1 VGFEPTALGIGSHD
15 ADHNV
20 AVTGAGGPAA
30 RGPLPSTATDEWF
43 TAASR
48 WIDISGLTYVGAGIE
63 FSALKRACYLF
74 VHFIERRLGPAAC
87 AARIAA
93 IFGPCSASGSAR
105 SFLAA
110 R

>member
-1 VGFEPTALGIGSHD
+1 MTPTNLA
-15 ADHNV
+15 A
-20 AVTGAGGPAA
+20 TGAGGPAA
-30 RGPLPSTATDEWF
+30 RGPLQSTATDERF
-43 TAASR
+43 TAASQ
-48 WIDISGLTYVGAGIE
+48 WIDISGLTSVGGGLE

-87 AARIAA
+87 AARTAA

-105 SFLAA
+105 CFLAA